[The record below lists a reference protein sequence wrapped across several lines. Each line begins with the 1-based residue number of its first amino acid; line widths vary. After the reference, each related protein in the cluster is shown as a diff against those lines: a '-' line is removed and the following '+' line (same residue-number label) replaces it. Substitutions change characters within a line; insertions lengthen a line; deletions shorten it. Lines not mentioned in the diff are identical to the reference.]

1 VRTSGL
7 HDGRTGGERREKG
20 VGGLSVWVDMRVDDD
35 GRISARRRSRDA
47 QAMRSASSSCR
58 RALELTSFS
67 MQLRWIAVV
76 LHEQMSV

>member
-1 VRTSGL
+1 
-7 HDGRTGGERREKG
+7 
-20 VGGLSVWVDMRVDDD
+20 MRVDDD